1 MNTKPITKIL
11 TQDEK
16 EYVVDGIK
24 YIVSSQYDNDSKAT
38 INERFEAFFKRELTD
53 LSSTRYNGI
62 GYVYSTA
69 GKEDK

>member
-24 YIVSSQYDNDSKAT
+24 YIVSSQYDNDGKAT
-38 INERFEAFFKRELTD
+38 LSERFEAFFKRELTD

-62 GYVYSTA
+62 GYVYSTV

>member
-1 MNTKPITKIL
+1 MKNRKITKL
-11 TQDEK
+11 LPNK
-16 EYVVDGIK
+16 ENEYTVDGIR
-24 YIVSSQYDNDSKAT
+24 YIVSSQYDNDSKTT

-53 LSSTRYNGI
+53 SSSARYNGI